1 MTVGDLTAEAVGMKP
16 IQARRF
22 VRLATEP
29 CTLFYVKKDAHSTHG
44 VAGNACAEAVA
55 VEPHPLADAL
65 D

>member
-1 MTVGDLTAEAVGMKP
+1 MVRLIRQSHLTAKKDAH
-16 IQARRF
+16 
-22 VRLATEP
+22 
-29 CTLFYVKKDAHSTHG
+29 VKKDAHSTHG